1 MRTCLFGGT
10 FDPVHAGHLVMA
22 HAVERQLA
30 PERIVF
36 LPAAQ
41 SPFKTGHQTFFT
53 PEQRVAMLH
62 AALADWP
69 FAEVSELDMHMDPP
83 SWSWRVVETWMA
95 QHPED
100 ELYWLLGTDEW
111 EQLHRWARPDYLAE
125 HLTFV
130 VYHRGQEPKPR
141 PGVRAVFLRGPMHA
155 ASASEIRRRL
165 ERGLPIPDGWL
176 PAAVEKIVH
185 AVCDKRL
192 K

>member
-10 FDPVHAGHLVMA
+10 FDPVHSGHLAMA
-22 HAVERQLA
+22 RAMEQQLA
-30 PERIVF
+30 PDRVVF

-41 SPFKTGHQTFFT
+41 SPFKTGRQCFFT
-53 PEQRVAMLH
+53 PQQRVTMLRM
-62 AALADWP
+62 ALEDWHT
-69 FAEVSELDMHMDPP
+69 AEVSELDLGMQPP
-83 SWSWRVVETWMA
+83 SWSWRVVDAWISRY
-95 QHPED
+95 PGD

-111 EQLHRWARPDYLAE
+111 EQLHQWARPDYLAD

-141 PGVRAVFLRGPMHA
+141 PGVRAVFLSGPMHE

-165 ERGLPIPDGWL
+165 ERDLPIPDGWL
-176 PAAVEKIVH
+176 PEAVEKTARAI
-185 AVCDKRL
+185 CNQRL